1 MSKKKTS
8 TPQSAQPRSEKRKNP
23 VPSADEVFAEMGRLQ
38 KLVNKEQTRFSWLMT
53 SAVVGLALVVVGLPI
68 AHLLLIPGGA
78 ILALFGLLNL
88 RRQRRIINQ
97 LKGQVASFSPPAK

>member
-8 TPQSAQPRSEKRKNP
+8 TPQSAQPRAEKRKNP

-38 KLVNKEQTRFSWLMT
+38 KLVAKEQTRFSWLMT
-53 SAVVGLALVVVGLPI
+53 AVVVGLALVAVGLPI
-68 AHLLLIPGGA
+68 AHLLLIPSGI
-78 ILALFGLLNL
+78 ILSLFGLLNL

-97 LKGQVASFSPPAK
+97 LKGQVASFSSPAK